1 MKNRYR
7 NLFLVFMVF
16 FSIGSW
22 YVYSENTYSTEMAKN
37 WDSIKDDFEMINSI
51 VIEYFENNEIHTIDM
66 YEFKK
71 KLDKQQIAAFEN
83 IENYYLKYGDY
94 GGKITNI
101 EFNNGII
108 EYFDWEN
115 YGYLEK
121 IIYTTYSKFELKKI
135 YNKGERQYVI
145 EELGNNC
152 YYLDEH
158 HL

>member
-135 YNKGERQYVI
+135 YNKGERHYVI

>member
-22 YVYSENTYSTEMAKN
+22 YVYSENTYSTELAKN

-51 VIEYFENNEIHTIDM
+51 VIEYFENNEIHKIDM

-145 EELGNNC
+145 EELGNNY